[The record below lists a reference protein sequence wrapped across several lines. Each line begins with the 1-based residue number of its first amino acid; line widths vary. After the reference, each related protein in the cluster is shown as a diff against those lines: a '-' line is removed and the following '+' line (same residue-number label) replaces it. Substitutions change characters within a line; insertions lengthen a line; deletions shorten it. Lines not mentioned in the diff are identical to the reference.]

1 MKKFRAALML
11 ALLAFC
17 MLGDPNAPPVRAQ
30 QPRPPEQPD
39 IQLDAAARREV
50 IDTLVKRLN
59 ESYVF
64 PEVAGKME
72 QALRANSAA
81 YEQITSA
88 RQFAEKLTADLQ
100 AVSHDKHLR
109 VRYSYESI
117 PVRKDDRRELTS
129 EERDQIRRELGR
141 INYGFERVERLP
153 GNIGYLDLRGFA
165 PAEIGGG
172 ETVAAAFN
180 FLANTDA
187 LIIDLRKNGG
197 GDPHQVALICSYL
210 FGSERVHLNDLHW
223 RDGKSERV
231 DEFWTQK
238 EVPGRRYEGK
248 DVYVLTSNYTFS
260 GAEEFSNNLKTLKRA
275 TIVGETTGGG
285 ANPGGS
291 NRLGEHFGAFIP
303 TGRAVNPITKTNWE
317 GTGVEPDVKVPADQ
331 ALHVAQLNALKKAAD
346 TTKDEQLKGAL
357 QRRIDELQKELN
369 EKQAKQAKM

>member
-1 MKKFRAALML
+1 MKKLRAALML

-17 MLGDPNAPPVRAQ
+17 MLVDPNAPPVRAQ

-39 IQLDAAARREV
+39 MNIDAAARKEV
-50 IDTLVKRLN
+50 VDTLVKRLN
-59 ESYVF
+59 DSYVF
-64 PEVAGKME
+64 PEVAAKIE
-72 QALRANSAA
+72 QTLRAYSAA
-81 YEQITSA
+81 YDQITSS
-88 RQFAEKLTADLQ
+88 RQFAEKLTTDLQ

-117 PVRKDDRRELTS
+117 PVRKDESAELTS
-129 EERDQIRRELGR
+129 EERDRIRRELGR

-153 GNIGYLDLRGFA
+153 GNIGYIDLRGFT

-172 ETVAAAFN
+172 DTVAAAFN
-180 FLANTDA
+180 FLSNTDA

-197 GDPHQVALICSYL
+197 GDPNQVALICSYL

-223 RDGKSERV
+223 RDGKGERV
-231 DEFWTQK
+231 EEFWTQK
-238 EVPGRRYEGK
+238 DVPGHRYEGK

-285 ANPGGS
+285 ANPGGG

-331 ALHVAQLNALKKAAD
+331 ALHVAQINALKKAAD
-346 TTKDEQLKGAL
+346 TTKDEQFKGAI
-357 QRRIDELQKELN
+357 QRRIDALQKELADM
-369 EKQAKQAKM
+369 QSKQAKM

>member
-17 MLGDPNAPPVRAQ
+17 MLVDPNAPPVRAQ

-39 IQLDAAARREV
+39 MQLDAAARKEV

-59 ESYVF
+59 EAYVF
-64 PEVAGKME
+64 PDVAAKME
-72 QALRANSAA
+72 QSLRANSAA
-81 YEQITSA
+81 YEQMTSA
-88 RQFAEKLTADLQ
+88 RQFAEKLTTDLQ

-109 VRYSYESI
+109 VRYSFESI
-117 PVRKDDRRELTS
+117 PVRPSGPS
-129 EERDQIRRELGR
+129 EPTADEMERARRELGR

-153 GNIGYLDLRGFA
+153 GNIGYIDLRGFT
-165 PAEIGGG
+165 PTQIGGD

-187 LIIDLRKNGG
+187 LIIDLRQNGG
-197 GDPHQVALICSYL
+197 GDPSRVALICSYL
-210 FGSERVHLNDLHW
+210 FGPERVHLNDLHW
-223 RDGKSERV
+223 REGKGERI
-231 DEFWTQK
+231 EEYWTRK
-238 EVPGRRYEGK
+238 EVAGKRYEGK

-285 ANPGGS
+285 ANPGGG
-291 NRLGEHFGAFIP
+291 NRLGEHFMAFIP
-303 TGRAVNPITKTNWE
+303 IGRAVNPITKTNWE
-317 GTGVEPDVKVPADQ
+317 GTGVEPDVKVPANQ
-331 ALHVAQLNALKKAAD
+331 ALHVAQLNALKKAVE

-357 QRRIDELQKELN
+357 QRRIDALQKELADM
-369 EKQAKQAKM
+369 QSKQAKM

>member
-17 MLGDPNAPPVRAQ
+17 MLVDPNTKPVRAQ
-30 QPRPPEQPD
+30 APRPTEQPD
-39 IQLDAAARREV
+39 MQLDAAARREV
-50 IDTLVKRLN
+50 LDTLVKRLN
-59 ESYVF
+59 DSYVF
-64 PEVAGKME
+64 PEVAAKME
-72 QALRANSAA
+72 QSLRANSAA

-88 RQFAEKLTADLQ
+88 RQFSERLTADLQ

-109 VRYSYESI
+109 VRYSYEAI
-117 PVRKDDRRELTS
+117 PVRPNGPLEPTSDEIERARRELS
-129 EERDQIRRELGR
+129 R

-153 GNIGYLDLRGFA
+153 GNIGYLDLRGFT
-165 PAEIGGG
+165 PTQVGGD

-197 GDPHQVALICSYL
+197 GDPQRVALICSYL
-210 FGSERVHLNDLHW
+210 FGPERVHLNDLHW
-223 RDGKSERV
+223 REGKGERV
-231 DEFWTQK
+231 EEFWTQK
-238 EVPGRRYEGK
+238 DVAGKRYEGK

-285 ANPGGS
+285 ANPGGG
-291 NRLGEHFGAFIP
+291 NRLSEHFVAFIP
-303 TGRAVNPITKTNWE
+303 VGRAVNPITKTNWE

-346 TTKDEQLKGAL
+346 ATKDEQLKGAL
-357 QRRIDELQKELN
+357 QRRIDELQKELSDM
-369 EKQAKQAKM
+369 QSKQAKM